1 MRITMKNP
9 TKLLVTLTSEQ
20 SNSQS
25 LPSMLTKMGHKHLL
39 LRSIMLSLLTSGFAL
54 STQAIAANNH
64 DIMLTKYQPTITL
77 PSGEQAAN
85 YCSPAIE
92 ADTRH
97 PDRPTELQYNI
108 DCMMTELKTYQ
119 AATQPPTIQY
129 YAYKAQ
135 AWLNYAY
142 HENSEGSLTQ
152 AGDYALAEGIAILQ
166 ALRDNQSDQL
176 LATSDIPPTSA
187 MMRPDLWATLMTLK
201 EHGGIEVS
209 PREMAFSE
217 VKLVWAASEYCEFG
231 WRHAREHFN
240 AAERWINQ
248 SRIAV
253 LNTSSDLTANQLD
266 KEVAN
271 LFKIYEPLDAVDN
284 QCQGQ
289 VLPKLIVKMPLVMP
303 DATVSYEVAEP
314 TLLEPYFVHFA
325 LDKSEL
331 SAASKQ
337 ILDELVNRLSS
348 LPDHTSIADLKFDLY
363 GYTDK
368 RASQSYNLALSGRR
382 TQAVAKYLVQKGI
395 PAQRIAQH
403 PEGKQSLLNEGDN
416 AVEHA
421 LNRRV
426 EIVLSVSTQADDVIV
441 IDKVDTNIA
450 ADPTLHP
457 DLQLEQ

>member
-1 MRITMKNP
+1 MVIHSRHHSASR
-9 TKLLVTLTSEQ
+9 TSHF
-20 SNSQS
+20 SQTG
-25 LPSMLTKMGHKHLL
+25 P
-39 LRSIMLSLLTSGFAL
+39 LRGLSLNNLGRGIILILSMGMATSVL
-54 STQAIAANNH
+54 AASNYQQSPV
-64 DIMLTKYQPTITL
+64 KYQPSL
-77 PSGEQAAN
+77 MSASSESYPN
-85 YCSPAIE
+85 YCTTAIE
-92 ADTRH
+92 LQTQH
-97 PDRPTELQYNI
+97 PDRPTSLQYQI
-108 DCMMTELKTYQ
+108 DCMMTELKAYQ
-119 AATQPPTIQY
+119 ESSQDASIQY

-142 HENSEGSLTQ
+142 HENSEGSLTD
-152 AGDYALAEGIAILQ
+152 ASNYALAEALSILQ
-166 ALRDNQSDQL
+166 ALRDNTSEKL
-176 LATSDIPPTSA
+176 LVTSDIPPSSA
-187 MMRPDLWATLMTLK
+187 LMRPDLWATLMTLK

-253 LNTSSDLTANQLD
+253 LNSATDLTASQLD

-289 VLPKLIVKMPLVMP
+289 ALPRLIVKMPLVMP

-337 ILDELVNRLSS
+337 ILDQLISRLNS

-368 RASQSYNLALSGRR
+368 RASQSYNLALSERR
-382 TQAVAKYLVQKGI
+382 TQAVANYLVQKGV

-450 ADPTLHP
+450 ADPSLHP
-457 DLQLEQ
+457 DLQLER